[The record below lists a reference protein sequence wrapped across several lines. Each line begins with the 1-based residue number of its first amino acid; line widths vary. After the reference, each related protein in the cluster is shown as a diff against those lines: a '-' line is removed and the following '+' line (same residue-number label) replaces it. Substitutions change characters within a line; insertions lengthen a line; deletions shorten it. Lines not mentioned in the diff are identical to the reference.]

1 MARAVVS
8 AWGRTKVGTVVPL
21 VPARGRTK
29 PMVWILV
36 VPLSKG
42 VLVHTI
48 AALVWYWLLL
58 WSAIT
63 RVCWLLGASRQ

>member
-8 AWGRTKVGTVVPL
+8 AWGRAKVGTVVPL
-21 VPARGRTK
+21 VPAGRRAK
-29 PMVWILV
+29 PMAWILM

-63 RVCWLLGASRQ
+63 RVFWLLGSSRQ